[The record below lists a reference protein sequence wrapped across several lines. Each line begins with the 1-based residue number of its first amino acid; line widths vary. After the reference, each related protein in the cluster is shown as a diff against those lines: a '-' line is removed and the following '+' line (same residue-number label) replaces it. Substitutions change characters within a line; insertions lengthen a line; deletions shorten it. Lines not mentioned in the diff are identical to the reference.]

1 MSSKEKKNVNLLEY
15 EDVVIVNKDGCIV
28 YDDQSSWSL
37 YDLAPSDTIG
47 HNVLSLYENLTEEN
61 SIFYQVLRTGVP
73 VFDAEQEL
81 ITKEN
86 NRIYQVSS
94 TFPIMSYG
102 EIIGAVEFS
111 KFLYKTDSLHNL
123 KNRPLHKSLKKN
135 NTIYSL
141 EDIVTKDTR
150 MLRIKEQLAK
160 VAKTDSSVLICGKTG
175 TGKEL
180 VAQAIHNMSDRCC
193 KPFISV
199 NCAAI
204 PGTLLESILFGTV
217 KGSYTDAAD
226 RAGLFEQA
234 EGGTLFLDEINSMDV
249 SMQVKLLKAIED
261 RYIRRIGDTKN
272 IITDIR
278 FISAVNENP
287 DKLIETQKLREDLY
301 YRLGTVLIE
310 LPSLKDRKR
319 DIRALIDHYV
329 HFYNKIMKVK
339 IKEIE
344 PSVYEVLE
352 NYSWPGNVRELRNII
367 ESFYNAVSENGLI
380 TRDHISL
387 RIRKEAD
394 ADKINLVSS
403 ADGQPYKADEISA
416 LAGEYGAMG
425 LKQAVERFEK
435 ELILDALKKNR
446 GIAAY
451 AAKTLKISKQTLQYK
466 LEKHQ
471 LLD

>member
-1 MSSKEKKNVNLLEY
+1 MGSDQKKNVNLLEY

-37 YDLAPSDTIG
+37 YDLNASDTIG
-47 HNVLSLYENLTEEN
+47 HNVLTLYENLTEEN

-102 EIIGAVEFS
+102 EIVGAIEFS
-111 KFLYKTDSLHNL
+111 RFLYKTDSLHNP
-123 KNRPLHKSLKKN
+123 KNHPLHKSLKKN
-135 NTIYSL
+135 NTIYTID
-141 EDIVTKDTR
+141 DIVTKDKEV
-150 MLRIKEQLAK
+150 LRIKERIAK
-160 VAKTDSSVLICGKTG
+160 VAKTDSSALIYGKTG

-226 RAGLFEQA
+226 RAGLLEQA
-234 EGGTLFLDEINSMDV
+234 EGGTLFLDEISSMDV
-249 SMQVKLLKAIED
+249 TMQVKILKAIED

-278 FISAVNENP
+278 IISAVNESP
-287 DKLIETQKLREDLY
+287 DKLIESQKLREDLY
-301 YRLGTVLIE
+301 YRLGTVIIE
-310 LPSLKDRKR
+310 LPPLRERAK
-319 DIRALIDHYV
+319 DIRILMNHYIN
-329 HFYNKIMKVK
+329 FYNKKMKIK
-339 IKEIE
+339 IKEVD
-344 PSVYEVLE
+344 PAVYELFE
-352 NYSWPGNVRELRNII
+352 SYSWPGNVRELRNVI
-367 ESFYNAVSENGLI
+367 ESFYNNVSETGVI
-380 TRDHISL
+380 TPEHISA
-387 RIRKEAD
+387 RIRRAAD
-394 ADKINLVSS
+394 TLNGDRLNADDRL
-403 ADGQPYKADEISA
+403 KAGDRLKAYES
-416 LAGEYGAMG
+416 MG
-425 LKQAVERFEK
+425 LKQAVDAFEREM
-435 ELILDALKKNR
+435 ILNALKANK

-451 AAKTLKISKQTLQYK
+451 AAKALKISKQTMQYK
-466 LEKHQ
+466 LDKYQ
-471 LLD
+471 LLE